1 LYDLY
6 EISHDLFAVKFR
18 IQRRITVYSMGTTA
32 TTHRSFH
39 SVPAAA
45 SLQEYA
51 EAGYDPEDCKMLLV
65 RAFAPEFW
73 CSQYIYL

>member
-1 LYDLY
+1 
-6 EISHDLFAVKFR
+6 
-18 IQRRITVYSMGTTA
+18 MGTTA